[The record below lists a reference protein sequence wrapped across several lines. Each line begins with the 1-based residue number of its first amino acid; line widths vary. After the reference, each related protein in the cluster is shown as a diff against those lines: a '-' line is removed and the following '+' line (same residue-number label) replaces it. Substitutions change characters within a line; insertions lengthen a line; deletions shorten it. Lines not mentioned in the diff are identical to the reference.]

1 LEDVVALVKHE
12 GDLSV
17 GSRSKSLKK
26 AIGLIGGFGSLKSP
40 FVIKPNLVTHP
51 SRDVTGFACTKVDMV
66 EALLGL
72 VLQEQKGLSLKIV
85 ESNSVS
91 KFADEE
97 TFEGYGYKGLEE
109 RLKKEGFDISL
120 VNLSDPP
127 LSKIIFD
134 GLYFKELE
142 LHQLLIES
150 NYFVS
155 VAVAKT
161 HPLTNVTGVIKN
173 LFGLLPRK
181 NKPFYHSHINDVIID
196 LNRFVKPDLCIVDAI
211 VGMEGVERGR
221 TRRVNALIVGKK
233 SVSVDATMAR
243 IMGFQPER
251 IRHLVIGEKYGLGTL
266 NPKVVGDSID
276 SLTVKFKPPSTL
288 RPTALID

>member
-17 GSRSKSLKK
+17 GSRSKTLEKT
-26 AIGLIGGFGSLKSP
+26 IGLIGGFGSLKSP
-40 FVIKPNLVTHP
+40 FIIKPNLVTHP

-66 EALLGL
+66 KALLRL
-72 VLQEQKGLSLKIV
+72 VLQEQKGLSIKIV

-97 TFEGYGYKGLEE
+97 TFEGYGYKDLEE
-109 RLKKEGFDISL
+109 RLKKESYDISL
-120 VNLSDPP
+120 VNLSEPP
-127 LSKIIFD
+127 LNKIKFD

-142 LHQLLIES
+142 LHKLLTES
-150 NYFVS
+150 NYFSS

-161 HPLTNVTGVIKN
+161 HPLTNITGVIKN

-181 NKPFYHSHINDVIID
+181 NKTFYHSHINDVIID

-211 VGMEGVERGR
+211 VGMEGVERGI
-221 TRRVNALIVGKK
+221 TRRVNALIVGKNP
-233 SVSVDATMAR
+233 VSVDATMAR
-243 IMGFQPER
+243 IMGFKPER

-266 NPKVVGDSID
+266 HPKVVGDSID
-276 SLTVKFKPPSTL
+276 SLTVKFKPPANL